1 MNNFDNEHKNPSNP
15 TTPTPSGNSE
25 QGTFDLTREAIRN
38 LSFLRNP
45 SLTIEVRET
54 STRIKTRIDSTMIN
68 SEPPIIFK
76 PKNMADHMN
85 EMKKGLLDAIKDGIR
100 GDSRPGVEI
109 LGTARAEA
117 VGARFEAEKVE
128 TVEDTMKFFRSL
140 TDYRKLMLAVIGT
153 GYAIDPTGK
162 TMANISIF
170 GRFLEVCED
179 YLTAGAL
186 TVCAAK
192 DYGIEDFQTFLR
204 YDISEIQPPRK
215 RGRGK
220 GRLSSETSRKEDNT
234 PSPSKANKPL
244 EKLLVPSSNLT
255 REVQKIAF
263 NEEDK
268 NSEGTVSRKLEYR
281 PFPNSTIKRKK
292 DIRSNVTATLEGK
305 LIKELDIRGFDYE
318 VLYLYNSIANLF
330 NEASKHGEDVEM
342 TLEQIASAGIC
353 GDVTDRNKRK
363 KITSKTR
370 EKIYKAVK
378 LMSNTTFEAPNM
390 DRELKERGAEGV
402 TISGKLLLAEFIM
415 KNGTSIYDDNP
426 DHLIG
431 IRVTTKPLLFR
442 YAEKTNQLKKVENKA
457 LRITNDKK
465 EAVDMTPKRAYITQQ
480 LSIRIMMMHAPSSN
494 RIPEP
499 QRTTIDINKFLEDFC
514 VIHYEG
520 CNRGRDKSADV
531 EFIRTVLQCWKREGM
546 IKDFTEPTPTGKIRI
561 TLIDLPEK
569 ALKSPK
575 K

>member
-15 TTPTPSGNSE
+15 TTPTSSRNSE
-25 QGTFDLTREAIRN
+25 QWKLDTAKAMVEDLRRTIVTSMVFRREGKRTQ
-38 LSFLRNP
+38 P
-45 SLTIEVRET
+45 
-54 STRIKTRIDSTMIN
+54 
-68 SEPPIIFK
+68 EPGQLIPFE
-76 PKNMADHMN
+76 PKNMESHLN
-85 EMKKGLLDAIKDGIR
+85 ELEQGLLDAIKDGIR

-109 LGTARAEA
+109 LGTAKS
-117 VGARFEAEKVE
+117 EAESIE
-128 TVEDTMKFFRSL
+128 TVEDAVRFFRSL
-140 TDYRKLMLAVIGT
+140 GDFQKQMLAILGT
-153 GYAIDPTGK
+153 SYAIDHSADRPIMTFLPIL
-162 TMANISIF
+162 A
-170 GRFLEVCED
+170 RFFDICKD

-192 DYGIEDFQTFLR
+192 DYGIEDLQTFLR

-220 GRLSSETSRKEDNT
+220 GRLSSETSREEDNT
-234 PSPSKANKPL
+234 PGPSKANKPL
-244 EKLLVPSSNLT
+244 KKLLVPSSNLT

-480 LSIRIMMMHAPSSN
+480 LSIRIMMMHASSSN